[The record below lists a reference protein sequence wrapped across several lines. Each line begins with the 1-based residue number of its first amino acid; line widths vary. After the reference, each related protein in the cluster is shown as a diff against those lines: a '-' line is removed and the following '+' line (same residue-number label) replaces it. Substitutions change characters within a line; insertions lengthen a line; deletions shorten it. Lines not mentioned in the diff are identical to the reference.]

1 MRLIQRNVFLRCS
14 TPLNVFSLI
23 HKTMMKLNTVV
34 IVIVSLC
41 GLMGEALAVRP
52 RLRDRRAAACSPPSQ
67 RSSVFR
73 NKNVV
78 SAENVLDE
86 FPAELV
92 DFVPLLDSPVFTGTG
107 TDTWD
112 HSLRERSFILHD
124 GSLWTMWYTGYN
136 KAKGPEK
143 FLGHATSPDGIAW
156 TRSFT
161 QPIHTADWVED
172 VCVIHHD
179 ALYHMFAEGTDDI
192 SHRLTS
198 VNGINWISHGPLDI
212 RSVDGA
218 PIESGPYGTP
228 TVFFE
233 HGLWH
238 LYYER
243 KDAAV
248 WLATSR
254 DLQVW
259 TNLQDEPVLR
269 CGPEQYDAYA
279 VAFDQVIRHKGRYY
293 AYYHASD
300 QKEWGRWSTNIA
312 TSSDLVHWKK
322 YPRNPVLPANPEQP
336 LQSSGFLV
344 KTPVGYQFYTTHP
357 VVSIFVPRS
366 QHP

>member
-1 MRLIQRNVFLRCS
+1 
-14 TPLNVFSLI
+14 
-23 HKTMMKLNTVV
+23 MKLNTVV

-67 RSSVFR
+67 CSSVFR

-124 GSLWTMWYTGYN
+124 GPLWTMWYTGYN

-172 VCVIHHD
+172 VYVIHHD

-212 RSVDGA
+212 RSVDGV

-228 TVFFE
+228 TVFLNMVYGISTMSEKTQRYGWQHREIFKS
-233 HGLWH
+233 GPTCKMS
-238 LYYER
+238 R
-243 KDAAV
+243 CFAAV
-248 WLATSR
+248 PSSMMLMLWRL
-254 DLQVW
+254 
-259 TNLQDEPVLR
+259 
-269 CGPEQYDAYA
+269 
-279 VAFDQVIRHKGRYY
+279 IR
-293 AYYHASD
+293 
-300 QKEWGRWSTNIA
+300 
-312 TSSDLVHWKK
+312 
-322 YPRNPVLPANPEQP
+322 
-336 LQSSGFLV
+336 
-344 KTPVGYQFYTTHP
+344 
-357 VVSIFVPRS
+357 
-366 QHP
+366 